1 MNNPYQAPQAA
12 IAREVPLEGAL
23 FYSVSKRKFWVLQL
37 CTLGLYILG
46 WAYQNWKILKANY
59 KLNVWP
65 VPRAIFIVFFTH
77 DLMKRIKTASDAN
90 GRYTQFNYSGAAT
103 NAVVVFIVNFI
114 IDRLVNK
121 GVGGLG
127 LTIVSLLMIFVIGLV
142 VWPMQNAINQVSGDN
157 DGLKNDKLSGSNIF
171 WIVIGLILWAVT
183 IFGLT
188 AAGAKY
194 GSG

>member
-12 IAREVPLEGAL
+12 IAREEPLEGAL

-142 VWPMQNAINQVSGDN
+142 VWPMQNAINHVSGDN